1 MPLADG
7 KIIENVCRAIS
18 HAWNPTISDLME
30 IIINHSRDAAS
41 EFFGLPSSVV
51 HSMRCTF
58 DWHLELFLVKSQL
71 FQTTKQL
78 LSPMDEYEVYQVVGS
93 FVLDS
98 LSRTYRYQ
106 VVRLEGS
113 FTPRSQLPIT

>member
-1 MPLADG
+1 
-7 KIIENVCRAIS
+7 
-18 HAWNPTISDLME
+18 
-30 IIINHSRDAAS
+30 
-41 EFFGLPSSVV
+41 
-51 HSMRCTF
+51 MRCTF